1 MAKFN
6 LSVLDKKKL
15 KELDEYIDSIEN
27 KELNIISILH
37 RAQDIF
43 NYLPKELQLYI
54 ARKLDVPASKVNGIV
69 SFYSFFNEDPI
80 GKYVISVCMGTACFV
95 KKSQQILDEVNRVL
109 KPDSYGMSEDKLF
122 SVISVRCIGA
132 CGIGPVIK
140 VNDKIYGHL
149 EVKDVETIIQS
160 YRDKESHES

>member
-15 KELDEYIDSIEN
+15 KELDEYIDNIEN
-27 KELNIISILH
+27 KELNIITILH
-37 RAQDIF
+37 KAQDIF

-54 ARKLDVPASKVNGIV
+54 ARKLEIPASKVNGIV

-109 KPDSYGMSEDKLF
+109 KPDSYGMSEDNLF

-140 VNDKIYGHL
+140 VNDKIYGHV
-149 EVKDVETIIQS
+149 EVKDVAAIIQF